1 MKKLKLGTKI
11 IVPILI
17 ITALLLIS
25 VLNPSEIDLG
35 SHRLVLPHGYK
46 YAEEGTGG
54 NLYYNNIRIGKI
66 RKFTV
71 DNVDDYSIPDEIRE
85 AHEIIQS
92 LHVLDLEDPN
102 VATMLGTGDRSDWE
116 VSLYSDK
123 VNEMHYLFFD
133 DFAIYDLMLDRNAI
147 SNEQEDSIYFAINA
161 K

>member
-1 MKKLKLGTKI
+1 MKKLNLGAKI
-11 IVPILI
+11 IVPMLI
-17 ITALLLIS
+17 ITALMLIS

-35 SHRLVLPHGYK
+35 NHRLVLPHDYK

-54 NLYYNNIRIGKI
+54 NLYYKNICIGEI
-66 RKFTV
+66 RKYTI
-71 DNVDDYSIPDEIRE
+71 DNCSVPDEIRE

-92 LHVLDLEDPN
+92 LHILDLEDPN
-102 VATMLGTGDRSDWE
+102 VTTMLGSGDRSDWE

-147 SNEQEDSIYFAINA
+147 SNEQEDSVYFAINTIE
-161 K
+161 